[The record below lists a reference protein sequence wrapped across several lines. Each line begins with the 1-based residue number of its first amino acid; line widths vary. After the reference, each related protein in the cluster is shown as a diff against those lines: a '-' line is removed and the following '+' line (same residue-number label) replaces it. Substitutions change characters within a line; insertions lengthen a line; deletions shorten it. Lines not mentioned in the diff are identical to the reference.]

1 MASSYMNKNADR
13 QLTRRQ
19 AYLYRSKQNALGAC
33 MGIVRGL
40 RALYLFVLLTGE
52 EVPLVAGTNTP
63 CELLGPGHDGPLVSG
78 LVS

>member
-1 MASSYMNKNADR
+1 MR
-13 QLTRRQ
+13 
-19 AYLYRSKQNALGAC
+19 
-33 MGIVRGL
+33 IVRGL